1 MANISRAA
9 PSVAIVG
16 AGFGG
21 IGTAASLR
29 KAGIDDVVVLERG
42 ARVGGVWNANTY
54 PGAACDVPSHLY
66 SYSFA
71 RNPRWGRR
79 FAQQPEIQRYV
90 EDVAREHGVLDRVRL
105 NTEATSASW
114 NPDSAT
120 WRVETSEAVVE
131 ANVLVCACRQ

>member
-42 ARVGGVWNANTY
+42 ERVGGVWNQNTY
-54 PGAACDVPSHLY
+54 PGAACHVPSHLY

-79 FAQQPEIQRYV
+79 FAAQPEIQRYV
-90 EDVAREHGVLDRVRL
+90 ERVARDHGVFDRVRL
-105 NTEATSASW
+105 GTDVTSAAW
-114 NPDSAT
+114 DPDSAR
-120 WRVETSEAVVE
+120 WRLE
-131 ANVLVCACRQ
+131 